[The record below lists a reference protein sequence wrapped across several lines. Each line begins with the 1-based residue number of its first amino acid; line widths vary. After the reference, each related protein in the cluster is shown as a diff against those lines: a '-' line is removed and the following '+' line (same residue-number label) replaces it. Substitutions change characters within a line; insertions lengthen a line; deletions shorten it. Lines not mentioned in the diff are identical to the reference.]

1 MPKPSLGQ
9 IFGNNAS
16 VSATGE
22 LTIKFSD
29 FSNVGWD
36 TAAGTTDA
44 EKWLTA
50 ILLKARAFSVSNT
63 DQLPNVVVQE
73 PYPGLLTRNNEL
85 KREYS
90 YNVQIYVTDTGTNVP
105 DPDLI

>member
-1 MPKPSLGQ
+1 MPKPTIQQL
-9 IFGNNAS
+9 FGTNATVTS
-16 VSATGE
+16 NE

-29 FSNVGWD
+29 FSSIGWG

-50 ILLKARAFSVSNT
+50 ILLKARAFSETNLDEV
-63 DQLPNVVVQE
+63 PNINVQD
-73 PYPGLLTRNNEL
+73 PYPGLTMRNNAL

-90 YNVQIYVTDTGTNVP
+90 YNVQVYVPDTSAIVP

>member
-1 MPKPSLGQ
+1 MPKPTLQQ
-9 IFGNNAS
+9 IFGTNAS
-16 VSATGE
+16 VSSNE

-29 FSNVGWD
+29 FSSIGWNAP
-36 TAAGTTDA
+36 TGTTDA

-50 ILLKARAFSVSNT
+50 ILLKAREFSAANP
-63 DQLPNVVVQE
+63 DQVPNINVQE
-73 PYPGLLTRNNEL
+73 PYPGLVMRNTVL

-90 YNVQIYVTDTGTNVP
+90 YNVQVYVPDTSSSVP